1 MNFIPKIALAALGAF
16 GISMAAYKDLYFNP
30 KFGDD
35 GCMTEKYMQNWK
47 CTEKKSTWTA
57 VGMTSPAPVRLRV
70 IDPPEME
77 STEFGIYLER
87 PFFIIDGIH
96 LSTDE
101 TRSLQQF
108 HAETEEFGIPEI
120 LTSLGYTP
128 VLVQFSQTV
137 TTSLEKNSSHFAALL
152 KYLNDNAKIPF
163 PGKNQDGFVVL
174 GISQGG
180 ILGRYG
186 AYLYDKD
193 RKSSDAPVRLYASL
207 DSPHQGAVMPRGLVA
222 TIDFWASE
230 AGVAAAEA
238 FNDLVSSPGARDL
251 LIYDTNAGN
260 GTYEPKMGADRFLF
274 GDYRKA
280 ATYKGF
286 PQVLVAQGQLKGTTP
301 THSSTYFKLNRYA
314 EKGGSVW
321 GRAQS
326 EMYAKDKT
334 SGKYAHN
341 HMYQFPGDVSDT
353 DKNGVTKFDFVQGST
368 YPFAQTMYEAL
379 REGIVEAI
387 PNKFEKDIKAAG
399 ISWMSLSFYGKWDE
413 DSLYQKNSTF
423 IPTVSAMDMQCSGD
437 LAIKSDCA
445 FSQNSSGFAFENAGA
460 KSTAKAAYA
469 VDPTHPRYKEAISGR
484 HIESPVKGT
493 KIDQTVLKGM
503 QTDVWRVL
511 CELSKVDYDS
521 TKKSFRNPK
530 LGGMFAPNTSCMDQS
545 KMPEVIKN
553 GGILQTKK
561 FNYARYAYNA
571 EASEKNE
578 IVSFDLPAGWNY
590 VSLWDNGT
598 SITPGSMLE
607 VDAKVE
613 SPKSNWMKADLVLMQ
628 TKNGAGHLQLTEQE
642 VKQDGLFHTLRW
654 QMPSAASALTNYR
667 WFRLVLNSSG
677 AKVTLANPRI
687 VTSAIAN
694 TEMNPAIPSATL
706 YPNNSYSV
714 VPWSDTVVVKNYS
727 DAMGS
732 GLKMSYGSY
741 LDGMHFELK
750 KTYSMDAYKNLVVEY
765 WPGTCQSTTIF
776 FGNKTKNVNLGNGSL
791 QGSFVTKKLPLSDLV
806 NVALNPNQ
814 PYSASRLSLQA
825 MKSNET
831 CIVHSI
837 RLE

>member
-35 GCMTEKYMQNWK
+35 GCMTERYMQNRQ
-47 CTEKKSTWTA
+47 CSENSVPGENSHA
-57 VGMTSPAPVRLRV
+57 APVRLRV
-70 IDPPEME
+70 IDPPAME
-77 STEFGIYLER
+77 SARFKFYLEH

-101 TRSLQQF
+101 TRSLSQF

-137 TTSLEKNSSHFAALL
+137 VTSLEKNSAYFAELL
-152 KYLNDNAKIPF
+152 KYLNSNDRIPF
-163 PGKNQDGFVVL
+163 PDRTQDGFVVL

-193 RKSSDAPVRLYASL
+193 RQGSDAPVRLYASL

-222 TIDFWASE
+222 TIDFWANE

-251 LIYDTNAGN
+251 LIYDTRAGN

-326 EMYAKDKT
+326 EMYVKDKA

-379 REGIVEAI
+379 REGVVEAI
-387 PNKFEKDIKAAG
+387 PNKFEKDIKTAG

-423 IPTVSAMDMQCSGD
+423 IPTVSAMDMQCNGD

-445 FSQNSSGFAFENAGA
+445 FSQSSSGFPFENPGV

-469 VDPTHPRYKEAISGR
+469 VDPTHPRYNESISGR
-484 HIESPVKGT
+484 HIESPVKGL
-493 KIDQTVLKGM
+493 KIDQDVLQGM

-511 CELSKVDYDS
+511 CELSKADYDS

-530 LGGMFAPNTSCMDQS
+530 LGGLFSPNTSCMEQS
-545 KMPEVIKN
+545 KMPELIKN
-553 GGILQTKK
+553 GGVLQTRN
-561 FNYARYAYNA
+561 FSYAYYDYNVG
-571 EASEKNE
+571 ASEKNAS
-578 IVSFDLPAGWNY
+578 VVFNLPAGWNR
-590 VSLWDNGT
+590 VALLDNGG
-598 SITPGSMLE
+598 SITPNSLFE
-607 VDAKVE
+607 VDIKVE
-613 SPKSNWMKADLVLMQ
+613 SPKSNWMKAELLLTPYKGGGGQ
-628 TKNGAGHLQLTEQE
+628 IQLTEQN
-642 VKQDGLFHTLRW
+642 VQQDGLFHTIRW

-667 WFRLVLNSSG
+667 WFRLVLNSNG
-677 AKVTLANPRI
+677 GKVTLSNPRI
-687 VTSAIAN
+687 VTSAIAYA
-694 TEMNPAIPSATL
+694 EKNPSIPSAAL
-706 YPNNSYSV
+706 YPNTTYSV
-714 VPWSDTVVVKNYS
+714 IPWSDTVVVKDYS
-727 DAMGS
+727 DAIGS
-732 GLKMSYGSY
+732 GLKMNYGSY
-741 LDGMHFELK
+741 LDGVHFDLK
-750 KTYSMDAYKNLVVEY
+750 ETYSMDVYKNLVVEY
-765 WPGTCQSTTIF
+765 WPGTCQQTDIF
-776 FGNKTKNVNLGNGSL
+776 FGPKRGSVNLGNGSL
-791 QGSFVTKKLPLSDLV
+791 RGSFVTKKLPLSDLV

-825 MKSNET
+825 MRPNET
-831 CIVHSI
+831 CIIHSI

>member
-1 MNFIPKIALAALGAF
+1 MNFIPKIALATLGAF

-35 GCMTEKYMQNWK
+35 GCMTERYMQNHQ
-47 CTEKKSTWTA
+47 CSENSVPGENSHA
-57 VGMTSPAPVRLRV
+57 APVRLRV
-70 IDPPEME
+70 IDPPVME
-77 STEFGIYLER
+77 SARFKFYLEH

-101 TRSLQQF
+101 TRSLSQF

-137 TTSLEKNSSHFAALL
+137 VTSLEKNSAYFAELL
-152 KYLNDNAKIPF
+152 KYLNSNDRIPF
-163 PGKNQDGFVVL
+163 PDKTQDGFVVL

-326 EMYAKDKT
+326 EMYVKDKT

-379 REGIVEAI
+379 REGVVEAI

-423 IPTVSAMDMQCSGD
+423 IPTVSAMDMQCNGD

-445 FSQNSSGFAFENAGA
+445 FSQNSSGFAFENPGV
-460 KSTAKAAYA
+460 KSSAKAAYA
-469 VDPTHPRYKEAISGR
+469 VDPTHPRYNESISGR
-484 HIESPVKGT
+484 HIESPVKGA

-511 CELSKVDYDS
+511 CELSKADYDS

-530 LGGMFAPNTSCMDQS
+530 LGGLFSPNTSCMEQS
-545 KMPEVIKN
+545 KMPELIKN
-553 GGILQTKK
+553 GGVLQTRN
-561 FNYARYAYNA
+561 FSYAYYDYNVG
-571 EASEKNE
+571 ASEKNAS
-578 IVSFDLPAGWNY
+578 VVFNLPAGWNR
-590 VSLWDNGT
+590 VALLDNGG
-598 SITPGSMLE
+598 SITPNSLFE
-607 VDAKVE
+607 VDIKVE
-613 SPKSNWMKADLVLMQ
+613 SPKSNWMKAELLLTPYKGGGGQ
-628 TKNGAGHLQLTEQE
+628 IQLTEQN
-642 VKQDGLFHTLRW
+642 VQQDGLFHTIRW

-667 WFRLVLNSSG
+667 WFRLVLNSNG
-677 AKVTLANPRI
+677 GLVTLSNPRI
-687 VTSAIAN
+687 VTSAIAYA
-694 TEMNPAIPSATL
+694 EKNPSIPSAAL
-706 YPNNSYSV
+706 YPNTTYSV
-714 VPWSDTVVVKNYS
+714 IPWSDTVVVKDYS
-727 DAMGS
+727 DAIGS
-732 GLKMSYGSY
+732 GLKMSFGSY
-741 LDGMHFELK
+741 LDGAHFDLRN
-750 KTYSMDAYKNLVVEY
+750 TYSMDSYKNLVVEY
-765 WPGTCQSTTIF
+765 WPGTCQQTDIF
-776 FGNKTKNVNLGNGSL
+776 FGQKKKSVNLGNGSL
-791 QGSFVTKKLPLSDLV
+791 QGSFVTKKLPLSNLV

-825 MKSNET
+825 MKKNEI
-831 CIVHSI
+831 CIIHSI